1 MVQQGRPQ
9 TTIQYSAENTRFAFR
24 ITEAANTQSEYAM
37 HIALPRQQ
45 WLRERA
51 QMLHL

>member
-1 MVQQGRPQ
+1 M
-9 TTIQYSAENTRFAFR
+9 RFALR
-24 ITEAANTQSEYAM
+24 LTEATNTHPEYAM